1 MLHRRRFRIFLFNV
15 DITLDELDLTENEFH
30 RQPRKEED
38 DVFTEDELIMLN
50 DYLKCHLDIHNLGIL
65 LMLVTGIRV
74 GELVALKY
82 TDFDENTV
90 FHIFRT
96 ETRFQD
102 ENGKNHH
109 EIKEF
114 PKTPAGI
121 PYVNGLVCQRGNR
134 PTNVGKHLH
143 PSFWTTD

>member
-1 MLHRRRFRIFLFNV
+1 MFNV

-38 DVFTEDELIMLN
+38 DVFTEDELIILTN
-50 DYLKCHLDIHNLGIL
+50 YLKCHLDIHNLGIL

-121 PYVNGLVCQRGNR
+121 SYVNGLVYQRRNL
-134 PTNVGKHLH
+134 PISAGKLLH